1 MLVGPVSLLGECHE
15 PKGCGTDY
23 GLDTRDASAAPQ
35 GRGTVPMPMPEPSVT
50 PTLEDEFE
58 ADAEEESVAGFDSD
72 ESPVRCPGLYAGLC
86 PGLCP

>member
-1 MLVGPVSLLGECHE
+1 MGRVAVPKTGQKNALPREDGTEVTVGM
-15 PKGCGTDY
+15 
-23 GLDTRDASAAPQ
+23 AA
-35 GRGTVPMPMPEPSVT
+35 VPMPKPEPSVI
-50 PTLEDEFE
+50 PNLEDEFE

>member
-1 MLVGPVSLLGECHE
+1 MPKTGQKNALPRGDVSEVTVGM
-15 PKGCGTDY
+15 
-23 GLDTRDASAAPQ
+23 AA
-35 GRGTVPMPMPEPSVT
+35 VPMPKPEPSVT

-72 ESPVRCPGLYAGLC
+72 ESPVRS

>member
-1 MLVGPVSLLGECHE
+1 MPKTGQENALPRVDGTEVTVGM
-15 PKGCGTDY
+15 
-23 GLDTRDASAAPQ
+23 AA
-35 GRGTVPMPMPEPSVT
+35 VPMPKPEPSVT

-72 ESPVRCPGLYAGLC
+72 ESPVRSPVRS

>member
-1 MLVGPVSLLGECHE
+1 
-15 PKGCGTDY
+15 
-23 GLDTRDASAAPQ
+23 
-35 GRGTVPMPMPEPSVT
+35 MPEPSVT

-72 ESPVRCPGLYAGLC
+72 ESPVRSPVRSPGLY

>member
-1 MLVGPVSLLGECHE
+1 MPKTGQENALPREDGTEVTVGM
-15 PKGCGTDY
+15 
-23 GLDTRDASAAPQ
+23 AA
-35 GRGTVPMPMPEPSVT
+35 VPMPMPEPSVI

-72 ESPVRCPGLYAGLC
+72 ESPVRCPVRCPGLC